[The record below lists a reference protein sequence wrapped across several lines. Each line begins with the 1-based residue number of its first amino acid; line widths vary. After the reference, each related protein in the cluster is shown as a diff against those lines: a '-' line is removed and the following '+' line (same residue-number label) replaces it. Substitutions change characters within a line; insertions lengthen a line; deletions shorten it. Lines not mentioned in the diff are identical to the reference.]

1 MLASVTPS
9 AALLTIRDAILA
21 FVAGVAGLPDELS
34 IWAEAA
40 SRADFI
46 VETSFGLKPTG
57 EIFFMLLLS
66 VGTGVAR

>member
-1 MLASVTPS
+1 MLTSVTPS
-9 AALLTIRDAILA
+9 AALLTMRDAILA
-21 FVAGVAGLPDELS
+21 FVAGVAGLPDKLS
-34 IWAEAA
+34 RWAEAA

-57 EIFFMLLLS
+57 EIFFMVLP